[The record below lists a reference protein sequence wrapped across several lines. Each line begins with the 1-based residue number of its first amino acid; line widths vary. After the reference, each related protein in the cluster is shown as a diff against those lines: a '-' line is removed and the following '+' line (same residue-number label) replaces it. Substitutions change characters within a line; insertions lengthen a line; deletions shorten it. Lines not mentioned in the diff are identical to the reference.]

1 MRLLIGRRKTSIK
14 AGAKA
19 LAKTGPAR
27 RGRHRIDLRG
37 WRGKALIG
45 ACVVL
50 AAGGSGFLLQ
60 RGGLLDALEPK
71 LAQDGISLAAK
82 LGLVVGNIE
91 VDGRAMT
98 TKAAILRAV
107 GATRGTPILAV
118 SPSAAKAQLETLP
131 WVRSAAV
138 ERQLPDTIHITIV
151 ERMPFAFWQRQGKLA
166 LIDRD
171 GTVITDTGLDRFP
184 GLIVLVGDDAPQ
196 NAAKLLEMI
205 ASEKTIANRV
215 TAAVRV
221 GGRRW
226 RLHLDNGIN
235 VELPEEN
242 AAAAWKQLAELDRDS
257 QILARNIEVIDMR
270 LSDRLV
276 VRTVPEPAKEP
287 VKKGRPAA
295 KST

>member
-27 RGRHRIDLRG
+27 RGRRRIDLRG
-37 WRGKALIG
+37 WRGTALIG

>member
-27 RGRHRIDLRG
+27 RGRRRIDLRG

>member
-1 MRLLIGRRKTSIK
+1 
-14 AGAKA
+14 
-19 LAKTGPAR
+19 
-27 RGRHRIDLRG
+27 
-37 WRGKALIG
+37 
-45 ACVVL
+45 
-50 AAGGSGFLLQ
+50 
-60 RGGLLDALEPK
+60 
-71 LAQDGISLAAK
+71 
-82 LGLVVGNIE
+82 
-91 VDGRAMT
+91 
-98 TKAAILRAV
+98 
-107 GATRGTPILAV
+107 
-118 SPSAAKAQLETLP
+118 
-131 WVRSAAV
+131 
-138 ERQLPDTIHITIV
+138 
-151 ERMPFAFWQRQGKLA
+151 
-166 LIDRD
+166 
-171 GTVITDTGLDRFP
+171 
-184 GLIVLVGDDAPQ
+184 
-196 NAAKLLEMI
+196 MI

-226 RLHLDNGIN
+226 RLYLDNGIN

>member
-107 GATRGTPILAV
+107 GASRGTPILAV

>member
-1 MRLLIGRRKTSIK
+1 MRLLIGRRKTP
-14 AGAKA
+14 AKA
-19 LAKTGPAR
+19 SAKPAR
-27 RGRHRIDLRG
+27 RGRRRIDLRG

-45 ACVVL
+45 GVVVL
-50 AAGGSGFLLQ
+50 AAGGSGFLMQ
-60 RGGLLDALEPK
+60 RSGLLDALEPR
-71 LAQDGISLAAK
+71 LAQDGVNLAAK

-98 TKAAILRAV
+98 AKAAILRAI

-138 ERQLPDTIHITIV
+138 ERQLPDTIHVTIV
-151 ERMPFAFWQRQGKLA
+151 ERAPFAFWQRQGKLA

-205 ASEKTIANRV
+205 ASEKTIADRV
-215 TAAVRV
+215 VAAVRV

-226 RLHLDNGIN
+226 KLHLDNGID

-257 QILARNIEVIDMR
+257 QILARNVVDIDMR

-287 VKKGRPAA
+287 VKKGRPTA

>member
-27 RGRHRIDLRG
+27 RGRRRIDLRG

-196 NAAKLLEMI
+196 NAARLLEMI

>member
-27 RGRHRIDLRG
+27 RGRRRIDLRG

-287 VKKGRPAA
+287 VKKGRQAA

>member
-27 RGRHRIDLRG
+27 RGRRRIDLRG

-60 RGGLLDALEPK
+60 RGGLLDALEPR